1 MISNRS
7 VWVLIPAYNEAAT
20 IGKIVSELAHFRFA
34 GILVINDGS
43 NDQTSTIAKENGAIV
58 LDHVINQ
65 GVGAAIRTGLKFLKR
80 EDAEWAIQIDG
91 DGQHRLESI
100 NGMLKSD
107 SYDLVIGQR
116 NWNRYKFGVLR
127 KTAQILLLQ
136 TLKLNGV
143 KNINDPT
150 SGFRLFSKKAIDLLA
165 TEMPSN
171 FIGDTVEAL
180 IISQRS
186 GLRVTG
192 VQVEMTAREHGE
204 SSHAGPRIVKAFFT
218 AFLYSISYI
227 PRRVK
232 ND

>member
-7 VWVLIPAYNEAAT
+7 VWVFIPAYNEAAT
-20 IGKIVSELAHFRFA
+20 IGKIVSELSHFRFA

-43 NDQTSTIAKENGAIV
+43 SDQTSTIAKENGAIV

-100 NGMLKSD
+100 NDMLMAD

-116 NWNRYKFGVLR
+116 NWNRYEFGVLR

-136 TLKLNGV
+136 SLKLNGV
-143 KNINDPT
+143 RNINDPT
-150 SGFRLFSKKAIDLLA
+150 SGFRLFNKKAIHLLS

-192 VQVEMTAREHGE
+192 VQVEMTEREYGE
-204 SSHAGPRIVKAFFT
+204 SSHTGPKIVRAFFT
-218 AFLYSISYI
+218 AFLYSISYA
-227 PRRVK
+227 PRRIK
-232 ND
+232 E

>member
-1 MISNRS
+1 MISNRA
-7 VWVLIPAYNEAAT
+7 VWVIIPAYNEAAT
-20 IGKIVSELAHFRFA
+20 IGKIISELKHFGFA
-34 GILVINDGS
+34 GILVVNDGS
-43 NDQTSTIAKENGAIV
+43 SDQTSSIAKTNGATV

-80 EDAEWAIQIDG
+80 KNVEWAIQIDA
-91 DGQHRLESI
+91 DGQHSLESI
-100 NGMLKSD
+100 NGMLKKD

-116 NWNRYKFGVLR
+116 NWNQYQFGFFR
-127 KTAQILLLQ
+127 KCAQLMLIQ
-136 TLKLNGV
+136 TLKLNGM

-150 SGFRLFSKKAIDLLA
+150 SGFRLFSKKAIKLLS

-180 IISQRS
+180 IISQRH
-186 GLRVTG
+186 GLRVAG
-192 VQVEMTAREHGE
+192 APVEMSQRNFGE
-204 SSHAGPRIVKAFFT
+204 SSHTGPRIIKAFFV

-227 PRRVK
+227 PRRIK

>member
-20 IGKIVSELAHFRFA
+20 IGKIISELSHFRFA

-65 GVGAAIRTGLKFLKR
+65 GVGAAIRTGLTFLKR

-100 NGMLKSD
+100 EGILKAD

-150 SGFRLFSKKAIDLLA
+150 SGFRLFSKKAIDLLS

-192 VQVEMTAREHGE
+192 VQVEMTEREHGE
-204 SSHAGPRIVKAFFT
+204 SSHAGPKIVRAFFT
-218 AFLYSISYI
+218 AFLYSISYT
-227 PRRVK
+227 PRRRK

>member
-1 MISNRS
+1 MF
-7 VWVLIPAYNEAAT
+7 IPAYNEAAT
-20 IGKIVSELAHFRFA
+20 IGKIVSELSHFHFA

-43 NDQTSTIAKENGAIV
+43 SDQTSTIAKKNGAIV

-80 EDAEWAIQIDG
+80 ENAEWAIQIDG

-100 NGMLKSD
+100 NGMLMAD

-136 TLKLNGV
+136 SLKLNGV
-143 KNINDPT
+143 RNINDPT
-150 SGFRLFSKKAIDLLA
+150 SGFRLFSKKAIELLS

-192 VQVEMTAREHGE
+192 VQVEMTEREYGE
-204 SSHAGPRIVKAFFT
+204 SSHTGPKIVRAFFT
-218 AFLYSISYI
+218 AFLYSISYA
-227 PRRVK
+227 PRRIK
-232 ND
+232 E